1 MRSLGTAVR
10 TGAEL
15 PDVIAEFS
23 QRNAL
28 NVDEIGCRGCKIY
41 GRASLHEQ
49 ETLVPLVIQIAA

>member
-1 MRSLGTAVR
+1 VR

-23 QRNAL
+23 QGNAL

>member
-28 NVDEIGCRGCKIY
+28 NLGALY
-41 GRASLHEQ
+41 LRA
-49 ETLVPLVIQIAA
+49 